1 MAKELFVVRFSEEA
15 EYIKSAIEE
24 FIASKVLDMDTMAA
38 DFESPYDVE
47 TEEVFADEVEAR
59 EYFNIIQNILIDMG
73 YEFSVSNNN
82 NVIIIDEPVKEEH
95 ITFETI
101 WVTSEKVPAWAIMYD
116 NSVKGGC

>member
-24 FIASKVLDMDTMAA
+24 FIASKVLGMDTMAV

>member
-24 FIASKVLDMDTMAA
+24 FISSKVLGMDTMAA

-47 TEEVFADEVEAR
+47 TEEVFDDEVEAR

-73 YEFSVSNNN
+73 YDFSISNRNT
-82 NVIIIDEPVKEEH
+82 IIVDEPVKEEY

-101 WVTSEKVPAWAIMYD
+101 EVTSKKVPAWATMYD
-116 NSVKGGC
+116 DSVKGGC

>member
-1 MAKELFVVRFSEEA
+1 MARKLFVVRFSEKA
-15 EYIKSAIEE
+15 EYIMSAIEE
-24 FIASKVLDMDTMAA
+24 FIASNVSDVNIGAIDYKSLYDIDAEKVFDDKT
-38 DFESPYDVE
+38 
-47 TEEVFADEVEAR
+47 EAR
-59 EYFNIIQNILIDMG
+59 EYFNTIQNVLIDMG

-82 NVIIIDEPVKEEH
+82 VIIIDEPVKEEY

>member
-24 FIASKVLDMDTMAA
+24 FIASKVLGMDTMAA

-101 WVTSEKVPAWAIMYD
+101 CVTSAKVPACAIMYD
-116 NSVKGGC
+116 TPVKGGC

>member
-15 EYIKSAIEE
+15 EYITSAIEE
-24 FIASKVLDMDTMAA
+24 FISSKVLGMDTMAA

-47 TEEVFADEVEAR
+47 TEEVFDDEVEAR

-82 NVIIIDEPVKEEH
+82 VIIIDEPVKEEY

-101 WVTSEKVPAWAIMYD
+101 WVTSEKVPAWATIYD
-116 NSVKGGC
+116 DSVNGGC

>member
-15 EYIKSAIEE
+15 EYITGAIEE
-24 FIASKVLDMDTMAA
+24 FISSKVLGMDTMAA

-47 TEEVFADEVEAR
+47 TEEVFDNEDIAR
-59 EYFNIIQNILIDMG
+59 KYFATIQNILIDMG

-101 WVTSEKVPAWAIMYD
+101 WVTSEKVPAWATMYD
-116 NSVKGGC
+116 DSVKGC

>member
-24 FIASKVLDMDTMAA
+24 FIASKVLGMDTMAA

-82 NVIIIDEPVKEEH
+82 IIIIDEPVKEEH